1 MSKKTDDDATLIAE
15 FLEGDEKSYRFLIER
30 YKDDIFNVMHY
41 YLGSRVSRDRAESLS
56 QEVFLEVYN
65 NVGNLEE
72 RWLFGIWLYQLAI
85 NISNIELARL
95 RQGDNDAHPNPED
108 EMEYLFKRRTDD
120 LLTES
125 FTKYRGKEFR
135 ELVFQAIE
143 LLPDELR
150 IVLILRNIAKLTYE
164 NMAAILDMSEDML
177 KNRVFLSKIK
187 LKKMLK

>member
-15 FLEGDEKSYRFLIER
+15 FLEGDEKAYRFLVER
-30 YKDDIFNVMHY
+30 YKDEIFNVMHY

-108 EMEYLFKRRTDD
+108 EMEYLFKRRADD

-135 ELVFQAIE
+135 ELFFQAIE

-164 NMAAILDMSEDML
+164 NMAAIMDMSEDML

>member
-72 RWLFGIWLYQLAI
+72 RWLFGIWLYQLSI

-108 EMEYLFKRRTDD
+108 EMEYLFKRRADD

>member
-1 MSKKTDDDATLIAE
+1 MSKKTDDDATLISE
-15 FLEGDEKSYRFLIER
+15 FLEGDEKAYRFLIER

-108 EMEYLFKRRTDD
+108 EMEYLFKRRADD